1 MTDNELFNHFKTKSI
16 RCNEMPSN
24 DLWVKIENSLNN
36 NKPAFKPHMFF
47 AIALGLI
54 MITAI
59 TFYMLFSTDKTIK
72 SPVTPIVIKQSV
84 VSPIQPSAITEVSS
98 ISISKEERTITKVN
112 PEIISIPTT
121 SPEKTITD
129 SVKKVQIRT
138 AKVTEITLT
147 HTAQPAINFHKT
159 NDTLTK
165 TQLTTYEVIKKET
178 PGNIIITT
186 KEKITKDEYKQL
198 ILDMADEYKNHSETL
213 LTIKAPGHKLFK
225 KVVGNDKKLTAG
237 YSTDSIKLNVTTPAL
252 QTENSKL
259 NSTTEKLE
267 IPSFKTVKLKKES
280 LPKIREKI
288 SN

>member
-54 MITAI
+54 LITAI

-84 VSPIQPSAITEVSS
+84 VSPIQPSVITEVSS

-138 AKVTEITLT
+138 ARVTEIASTPK
-147 HTAQPAINFHKT
+147 AEPAINFHKI
-159 NDTLTK
+159 NSNLDN
-165 TQLTTYEVIKKET
+165 TQTTTYEVIKKET

-225 KVVGNDKKLTAG
+225 KVVGNDKKLTPG
-237 YSTDSIKLNVTTPAL
+237 YSTDSIKLNVTTPTL
-252 QTENSKL
+252 QAESPKL

-267 IPSFKTVKLKKES
+267 ILPFKTIKLKKGVITKNKRKD
-280 LPKIREKI
+280 L
-288 SN
+288 